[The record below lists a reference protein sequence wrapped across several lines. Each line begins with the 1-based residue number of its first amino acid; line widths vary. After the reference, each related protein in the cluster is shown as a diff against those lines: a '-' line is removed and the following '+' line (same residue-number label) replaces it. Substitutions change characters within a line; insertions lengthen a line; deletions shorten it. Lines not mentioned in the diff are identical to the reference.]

1 MGDLKCGLFYWS
13 MPNGGLFKKIQRG
26 LRSLLDEMQ
35 TEAVLSFH
43 LSQRVHTSAK
53 ATELGKF
60 LLDSL

>member
-1 MGDLKCGLFYWS
+1 LGDLKCGFYWLMLLLADCS
-13 MPNGGLFKKIQRG
+13 KEKG

-35 TEAVLSFH
+35 TEAVLFFH
-43 LSQRVHTSAK
+43 LFHRVHSSAE

>member
-1 MGDLKCGLFYWS
+1 LGDLNAVVLLADGSIADCS
-13 MPNGGLFKKIQRG
+13 KKIQRG

-35 TEAVLSFH
+35 TEAVLFFH
-43 LSQRVHTSAK
+43 LFLRAHSSAK